1 VFYQVIISIIAM
13 KIILSEDLR
22 DTERKSKVRVLFG
35 WSGARMKFHSHNN
48 SNTCVK
54 TAFIGKVSKV
64 TFDFSG
70 ESGMINECHVPQWG
84 REGVCHLQSQE

>member
-54 TAFIGKVSKV
+54 TVFIGKVSKV
-64 TFDFSG
+64 TVDISG
-70 ESGMINECHVPQWG
+70 ENGMINECHVPQWG